1 MELFNMFGQRKKRV
15 STSVTKEQ
23 IVDIEGTGKFRVDIV
38 SESRYQNTLNNI
50 TGGKTPEGHNI
61 EINALLFYDDDNP
74 DDNKAVAVTIAG
86 DIVGYLDRDIARQY
100 RKQMKEGGF
109 DGNPGAC
116 KALIVGGLDR
126 GNDDE
131 GHYRVSLDI

>member
-1 MELFNMFGQRKKRV
+1 MGLFSMFGQRKKRV
-15 STSVTKEQ
+15 ATNVTKEQ
-23 IVDIEGTGKFRVDIV
+23 IVDIEGTGEFRIDIV
-38 SESRYQNTLNNI
+38 GESHYQNTLNNI

-74 DDNKAVAVTIAG
+74 NDNKAVAVTIAG
-86 DIVGYLDRDIARQY
+86 DIVGYLDRDLARQY

-109 DGNPGAC
+109 EGNPGAC
-116 KALIVGGLDR
+116 KALIVGGWDR

-131 GHYRVSLDI
+131 GHYGVRLDI